1 MMQLV
6 KHPTLDLGS
15 GHDPMVHGSG
25 PLIGLCADGVEAAW
39 DSLPLSQQSSACVC
53 ALSQNKLKN

>member
-1 MMQLV
+1 LVGDAWMTQLV

-15 GHDPMVHGSG
+15 GHDPMVHGFG

-39 DSLPLSQQSSACVC
+39 DSLPLSQQSSA
-53 ALSQNKLKN
+53 